1 MQPNLM
7 EYTAANRLSLSLYS
21 KIYILFMLI
30 QAARYLK
37 LYNIVHLDLKPNNVM
52 VSKTLMTKLIDF
64 G

>member
-1 MQPNLM
+1 
-7 EYTAANRLSLSLYS
+7 
-21 KIYILFMLI
+21 MLI